1 MSDPEKLPE
10 QHRLGY
16 EADDISFGRL
26 LGFAA
31 GVAGLVILGVLASAA
46 VFHFF
51 VRNQPLGPPAS
62 PFEDIRPM
70 PPEPRLQTTAPQDL
84 KHYRDGQDQLLNTYG
99 WVDSQNGVVRI
110 PVERAM
116 DILLQ
121 KGYPV
126 RGSSQ
131 AAGGA
136 MKAPRAAADAS
147 HPSSGS
153 AVSEGRQ

>member
-1 MSDPEKLPE
+1 MSEPDKEPE

-31 GVAGLVILGVLASAA
+31 GLAGLVVLGVLASAA

-51 VRNQPLGPPAS
+51 VRHQPLGPPAS
-62 PFEDIRPM
+62 PFENIRPM
-70 PPEPRLQTTAPQDL
+70 PPEPRLQTTAPLDL
-84 KHYRDGQDQLLNTYG
+84 KRYLDGQDELVNTYG

-121 KGYPV
+121 KGYPL
-126 RGSSQ
+126 RGASPPRS
-131 AAGGA
+131 GA
-136 MKAPRAAADAS
+136 TKEPRAAAAPPS
-147 HPSSGS
+147 QSSGS
-153 AVSEGRQ
+153 AASEARQ